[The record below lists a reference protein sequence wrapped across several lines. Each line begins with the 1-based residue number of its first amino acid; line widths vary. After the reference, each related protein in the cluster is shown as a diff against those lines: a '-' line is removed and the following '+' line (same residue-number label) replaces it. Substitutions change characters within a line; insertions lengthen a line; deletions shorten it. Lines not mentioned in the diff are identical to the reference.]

1 MEELPPAGHQ
11 QQRQQQW
18 AQGQREDEERDPD
31 VWSPPSDPP
40 PTSPLGA
47 TAYQRELSRREREEA
62 YERQRRESV
71 TPGTASGALAGSLL
85 GGEGQAAWRRRCCCH
100 CASTPARYCLRLPT
114 SCLPPLP
121 RLLPR
126 CSQQAPA
133 DIGGQ
138 AQGQHRRQAGGWWQ
152 RRWRPQARHAGCAA
166 VGLQLCR
173 PGAGGLTGCLLGFP
187 PAAAAKQVAH
197 RMHSGSARQC

>member
-1 MEELPPAGHQ
+1 MCGRRPPTHPPPRLWAPLPTSASARGGSGRRLMRGNAGRASPRAQPQVPWPAVCWAGRGRQLGAAVAVAAVPQHPPAIAYGY
-11 QQRQQQW
+11 
-18 AQGQREDEERDPD
+18 
-31 VWSPPSDPP
+31 
-40 PTSPLGA
+40 PLG
-47 TAYQRELSRREREEA
+47 
-62 YERQRRESV
+62 
-71 TPGTASGALAGSLL
+71 
-85 GGEGQAAWRRRCCCH
+85 
-100 CASTPARYCLRLPT
+100 

-121 RLLPR
+121 CLLPR

-173 PGAGGLTGCLLGFP
+173 PGAGGLAGCLLGFP
-187 PAAAAKQVAH
+187 PAAAARQVAH
-197 RMHSGSARQC
+197 WMHSGSARQC